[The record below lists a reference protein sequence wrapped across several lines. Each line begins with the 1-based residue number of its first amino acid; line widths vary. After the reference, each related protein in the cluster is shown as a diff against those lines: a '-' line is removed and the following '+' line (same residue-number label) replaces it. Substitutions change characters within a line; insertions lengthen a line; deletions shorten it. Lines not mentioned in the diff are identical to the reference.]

1 MTMEEVEGVLEELVR
16 PVVEADGGTIE
27 LVSIEDRRVVVYL
40 DGACAGCPGR
50 PYTRA
55 GLIEPALRK
64 SLGDR
69 VEVEIAPRRLGKP

>member
-1 MTMEEVEGVLEELVR
+1 MTMEEVEGALEELVR

-27 LVSIEDRRVVVYL
+27 LVAVENLRVVVHL
-40 DGACAGCPGR
+40 EGACAGCPGR

-64 SLGDR
+64 ALGKR
-69 VEVEIAPRRLGKP
+69 VEVDIAPRRTSQV